1 MRLMR
6 GLAKKASK
14 IPAHKS
20 LRAVVGTGP
29 IADITGTARAAP
41 SWTLSIEPIASN
53 SGGTPRLRAIVG
65 PRSAIP
71 TIPPSPEL
79 FGSFVTAGR
88 NRAVEGSHCEDAE
101 NPGGCGL
108 GAAPYPME

>member
-1 MRLMR
+1 MPLMR
-6 GLAKKASK
+6 GLAKKANK

-20 LRAVVGTGP
+20 RSAVVGTGP

-53 SGGTPRLRAIVG
+53 SGGTPRLRAIVE

-71 TIPPSPEL
+71 TTLPSPGF
-79 FGSFVTAGR
+79 FGSFVTVGR
-88 NRAVEGSHCEDAE
+88 NPVVEGSHCEDAE
-101 NPGGCGL
+101 NPDGSGL
-108 GAAPYPME
+108 EAALYPME